1 MLLDVQHL
9 GKIYGKGSYTTP
21 ALKDVSFTVNESEF
35 ISIMGPSGSGKTTLL
50 NCISTIDTA
59 STGKIILNNQN
70 MLSLKDKQ
78 LAEFRRNNLGFI
90 FQDSKLLDTLTLE
103 ENIILPLTIKGISKT
118 DIENKFSEIISRLG
132 IESIIKKYPY
142 EVSGG
147 QKQRCA
153 AARAI
158 ITNPKLILAD
168 EPTGALDS
176 VSARSLMQTL
186 SDLNKIYHST
196 ILLVTHDAMAASYAQ
211 RILFI
216 KDGNIYDEIYK
227 ATLDNSNFYQKIINV
242 LSSMEGEL
250 IC

>member
-9 GKIYGKGSYTTP
+9 GKIYGKGSYTTL

-186 SDLNKIYHST
+186 SDLNTIYHST

>member
-21 ALKDVSFTVNESEF
+21 DLKDVSFTVNESEF

-158 ITNPKLILAD
+158 ITNPKLLLAD

>member
-1 MLLDVQHL
+1 MLLNVQNL
-9 GKIYGKGSYTTP
+9 KKTYGKDTYTTN
-21 ALKDVSFTVNESEF
+21 ALNSISFTVNRGEF

-59 STGKIILNNQN
+59 SSGEIYLDNLNIT
-70 MLSLKDKQ
+70 SLDDKE
-78 LAEFRRNNLGFI
+78 LASFRRNNLGFI

-103 ENIILPLTIKGISKT
+103 ENIVLPLTIKGIESNIIASKLSDIASRLSIT
-118 DIENKFSEIISRLG
+118 DILKKF
-132 IESIIKKYPY
+132 PY

-176 VSARSLMQTL
+176 INAKALMSTLETLNTSL
-186 SDLNKIYHST
+186 SST
-196 ILLVTHDAMAASYAQ
+196 ILLVTHDAIAASYSQ
-211 RILFI
+211 RILFL
-216 KDGNIYDEIYK
+216 KDGQIFNELSK
-227 ATLDNSNFYQKIINV
+227 KEKSNTLFYHDILNV
-242 LSSMEGEL
+242 LSSMEGE
-250 IC
+250 IVC

>member
-9 GKIYGKGSYTTP
+9 GKIYGKGSYTTL

>member
-9 GKIYGKGSYTTP
+9 GKIYGEGSYTTP
-21 ALKDVSFTVNESEF
+21 ALNDVSFTVNESEF

-59 STGKIILNNQN
+59 SSGKINLNDQN
-70 MLSLKDKQ
+70 MLSLNDKQ

-103 ENIILPLTIKGISKT
+103 ENIILPLTIKGINKA
-118 DIENKFSEIISRLG
+118 DIENKFSEIISQLG
-132 IESIIKKYPY
+132 IKSIIKKFPY

-211 RILFI
+211 RILFL

-227 ATLDNSNFYQKIINV
+227 GILDNSNFYQKILNV
-242 LSSMEGEL
+242 LSSMEGDL